1 MIAGAETPYVWSF
14 QPGLTLSLLIV
25 GGVYWWRFGELRR
38 SRGGVGRSDYLRA
51 ASFAAGLVV
60 VALALMSPIDHLGE
74 TRLFSIHM
82 LQHLMIFDFAP
93 ILLLLGLSRPLLRPV
108 VRRLRPLEQSL
119 GYLAHPLVVLLLAG
133 RIDLGLAPARA
144 LRQRA
149 GQRLGAPAR
158 ALHLL
163 HGRAWRSGGT

>member
-25 GGVYWWRFGELRR
+25 GGVYWWRLGELRR

-51 ASFAAGLVV
+51 ASFTAGLVV

-119 GYLAHPLVVLLLAG
+119 GYLAHPFVVLFLAVAS
-133 RIDLGLAPARA
+133 IWVWHLPALYDSA
-144 LRQRA
+144 LDNA
-149 GQRLGAPAR
+149 WVHAAR
-158 ALHLL
+158 ALHASS
-163 HGRAWRSGGT
+163 RPAWRSGGT